1 MNRTPPLPV
10 VLAMTGASGAPYA
23 VRLLEVLLQ
32 SGQDLHLSI
41 SPSAQTVLWQEL
53 GLRVSLE
60 HFELHQLL
68 RTPEGKP
75 WTSRWPAPP
84 PASESPGGIRPDSG
98 HPGLGS
104 TLGGPAAFP
113 AESPAAFPAEF
124 PAESP
129 AAFPAESPA
138 SPPAELAPPPRGKF
152 FYHHYKD
159 FMTPIA
165 SGSHRTAGMVVCPC
179 SGGTLSSIVTGAS
192 GNLIERAAEVH
203 LKERRKL
210 ILVPRETPLSLGYVR
225 NMEQASAAGAVVLP
239 AMPGWYH
246 GVTGLLDLID
256 FIVARILDQLEIE
269 HQLMHRWGE
278 EPHDV

>member
-1 MNRTPPLPV
+1 MTADRMAADRRTDLPPRPV

-32 SGQDLHLSI
+32 SGRDVHLAI

-60 HFELHQLL
+60 QFDPRQLWE
-68 RTPEGKP
+68 TPEGRP
-75 WTSRWPAPP
+75 WTSRWPAPGTGTENLPGHRP
-84 PASESPGGIRPDSG
+84 PSG
-98 HPGLGS
+98 SQGLGS
-104 TLGGPAAFP
+104 TLGGSAATG
-113 AESPAAFPAEF
+113 
-124 PAESP
+124 
-129 AAFPAESPA
+129 SPA
-138 SPPAELAPPPRGKF
+138 STDLPPSTRSEAPTPRGKL

-165 SGSHRTAGMVVCPC
+165 SGSHRTSGMVVCPC

-210 ILVPRETPLSLGYVR
+210 ILVPRETPISLGYVR
-225 NMEQASAAGAVVLP
+225 NMELATAAGAVVLP

-256 FIVARILDQLEIE
+256 FIVARILDQLEID
-269 HQLMHRWGE
+269 HHLMRRWGE
-278 EPHDV
+278 EPTDG

>member
-32 SGQDLHLSI
+32 SGHELHLSI

-75 WTSRWPAPP
+75 WTSRWPAP
-84 PASESPGGIRPDSG
+84 S
-98 HPGLGS
+98 
-104 TLGGPAAFP
+104 
-113 AESPAAFPAEF
+113 
-124 PAESP
+124 
-129 AAFPAESPA
+129 
-138 SPPAELAPPPRGKF
+138 PAELPPPPRGKLL
-152 FYHHYKD
+152 YHHYKD